1 MLEGVKARYRLA
13 RTCTVMLCCFMLG
26 PGMHEAHA
34 ATPAGQPK
42 ASVVRQP
49 ANETLALQVGEV
61 RVLAAPGV
69 ARVAVGDGHV
79 MHAVATDEDEVIVFA
94 RNEGSSAL
102 QVWTDDGRRLQ
113 YQVYVAAEG
122 TRQAHQE
129 LRSLLERIP
138 SVRVTQAGDKL
149 VVEGDE
155 LADDERMRIADLTR
169 RYPQLLDL
177 TGQVGW
183 DSMVLLDVQVVE
195 VPRSHLREMGLH
207 WAGVSAGGVHGGG
220 VWDAGSGS
228 FAVRPGEAPLDL
240 PMRKGAVGYL
250 GANALLSARLHALE
264 QQGEAVVLA
273 QPQLLA
279 RSGSTA
285 EFLAGGEVPY
295 TVADG
300 DGNTRTTFK
309 QYGVSLR
316 ITPHADRTGVVRSKV
331 EVEVSSVDPGMS
343 VPGGPSLRTRRAA
356 TEFNARSGQ
365 TLVLAGFLSR
375 ESALQ
380 RDGLPSVS
388 RIPVLG
394 RLFGLD
400 RRQRKDTELAI
411 FVTPVLVD
419 PDNPDVLDRVR
430 NVQGVLD
437 QAFPAAPRLNTP
449 IRAGLSPSG
458 KPESAAL
465 LPEPLAFTGSPSWDP
480 WSGEGSQWQMEGGE
494 VRDAVHR
501 SGANRHAFTE

>member
-1 MLEGVKARYRLA
+1 MGKDVKIAYLQACVLAIMLSCPVTETFTPVAN
-13 RTCTVMLCCFMLG
+13 
-26 PGMHEAHA
+26 A
-34 ATPAGQPK
+34 ASHGQQRHP
-42 ASVVRQP
+42 VVRQGGHD
-49 ANETLALQVGEV
+49 TLALQVGEV

-79 MHAVATDEDEVIVFA
+79 VHAVATEEEEVIVFA

-102 QVWTDDGRRLQ
+102 QVWTGDGRRLQ

-122 TRQAHQE
+122 TRQAHRE

-138 SVRVTQAGDKL
+138 SVKVTQTGDKL
-149 VVEGDE
+149 VVEGDD
-155 LADDERMRIADLTR
+155 LADDDRMRIADLAR

-183 DSMVLLDVQVVE
+183 NSMVLLDVQVVE
-195 VPRSHLREMGLH
+195 VPRSHLRELGLN
-207 WAGVSAGGVHGGG
+207 WGPVSAGGVYGGG
-220 VWDAGSGS
+220 VWDAGS
-228 FAVRPGEAPLDL
+228 ARIAARPGDGPFDIA
-240 PMRKGAVGYL
+240 MQKGAVGYL

-279 RSGSTA
+279 RSGATA

-316 ITPHADRTGVVRSKV
+316 ITPHADRTGIVRAKV
-331 EVEVSSVDPGMS
+331 EVEVSAVDPGMS

-380 RDGLPSVS
+380 RDGLPAVS

-400 RRQRKDTELAI
+400 RRQRRETELAI

-419 PDNPDVLDRVR
+419 PDNPGVQERVR
-430 NVQGVLD
+430 SAQGVLD
-437 QAFPAAPRLNTP
+437 HAFPAAPRLNTP
-449 IRAGLSPSG
+449 IRADVPPSG
-458 KPESAAL
+458 GLLEAAV
-465 LPEPLAFTGSPSWDP
+465 LPEPLAPDGAASWDP
-480 WSGEGSQWQMEGGE
+480 WSGQGSQWHADE
-494 VRDAVHR
+494 VGTTDSVRR
-501 SGANRHAFTE
+501 NGANKYAFTD